1 MFNSPH
7 INEMMA
13 RETME
18 YRAAE
23 FQNARRRQLVR
34 AARAADGAARTR
46 NESRPRRLTRLLR
59 ASRRPA

>member
-23 FQNARRRQLVR
+23 FEDARRRQRAR
-34 AARAADGAARTR
+34 AARDASRAGGAPKPT
-46 NESRPRRLTRLLR
+46 RPRLSTLLR
-59 ASRRPA
+59 RAARRPA